1 MTKPLQSILHI
12 ESRPRLRDPLLISGL
27 PGIGFVGNIAVVHI
41 IKQMKAEKFGEV
53 YSPYFQDVSYSAVD
67 NGLRRPTIELHSC
80 KSPDNTRD
88 LVILYGNTQPLSSYG
103 QYEVS
108 QKILSQVSEMGCRQ
122 IISLAGLK
130 QEYVRE
136 RPQVFCV
143 GSGFETMDAV
153 CSKGVIPLQGEV
165 YGMAGMLVGLAKLEG
180 MQAIC
185 LLAETLGIYADASA
199 AKALLEKINLA
210 YDLQFDL
217 SGLAETA
224 KEVSANQ

>member
-1 MTKPLQSILHI
+1 MTKPLQSIIHI
-12 ESRPRLRDPLLISGL
+12 DSYPKLRDPLLISGL

-41 IKQMKAEKFGEV
+41 IKQMNAEKFGEV
-53 YSPYFQDVSYSAVD
+53 YSPHFQDVAYSSVD

-80 KSPDNTRD
+80 RLPSDARD

-108 QKILSQVSEMGCRQ
+108 QKILSQVSELGCRS

-130 QEYVRE
+130 QEYVKE
-136 RPQVFCV
+136 QPQVFCV
-143 GSGFETMDAV
+143 GSGFDAMDAV
-153 CSKGVIPLQGEV
+153 CARGVIPLQGEV
-165 YGMAGMLVGLAKLEG
+165 YGMAGVLVGLAKLEG
-180 MQAIC
+180 MQAVC
-185 LLAETLGIYADASA
+185 LLAETLGLYPDASA

-210 YDLQFDL
+210 YGLHFDF